1 MSNKKIVLVC
11 YPAVYFLHFAEAL
24 ERDGFEVFW
33 ICALNADA
41 QHLLSNGVTA
51 SRVLDLTQ
59 GSNHTKYSE
68 AEVGLQLSYWEH
80 SDLPK
85 VNNIILMDRLLRLK
99 PYEFARNYLLHV
111 AESVAGFLER
121 SCVELASSWRDTAPQ
136 LMTMNVC
143 KRLGI
148 PCVVPT
154 RSRIPQEM
162 YAFSVGH
169 ETQNMLQLRAIGE
182 ADRDWANKFLDTHEK
197 RHQKPALK
205 RAAEGWGDVLRML
218 PVHIKTLRYEISRAQ
233 ADRGNDYTRYT
244 IPRLISLYVRRK
256 INLLSYQLRRPADK
270 KGIGDGPFCLYAL
283 HTQPESSIDVQAA
296 YFSNQIDLI
305 RHIARSLPASHALYV
320 KVHPTDVDGQTF
332 NFYHQLA
339 QMPGV
344 RLIDFSA
351 DSRLLLE
358 RSSIVF
364 ALTGT
369 IAYEAALL
377 GKPVV
382 VMAENF
388 FNKLPSVHTCLTPTQ
403 LPQLVRTLLDNNINV
418 EHLRPQIIDF
428 LSWLRA
434 CSYDGEVSRF
444 HQGHHI
450 RLNSADI
457 KTVCRAYSDLLR
469 YFDANRKVGSQKEYD
484 DE

>member
-1 MSNKKIVLVC
+1 MSNKNIVLVC

-24 ERDGFEVFW
+24 ERNEFNVFW
-33 ICALNADA
+33 ICALNSDV
-41 QHLLSNGVTA
+41 QHLLSNGVA
-51 SRVLDLTQ
+51 PNRVLDLTQ
-59 GSNHTKYSE
+59 GFDQQKYSE
-68 AEVGLQLSYWEH
+68 AEVGQRLSYWEH
-80 SDLPK
+80 MDLPK

-99 PYEFARNYLLHV
+99 PYTFARNYLLHV
-111 AESVAGFLER
+111 AENVANFLELN
-121 SCVELASSWRDTAPQ
+121 CVELASSWRDTAPQ
-136 LMTMNVC
+136 LTTMLVC
-143 KRLGI
+143 RRMEI

-162 YAFSVGH
+162 YAFSTGP
-169 ETQNMLQLRAIGE
+169 ETRNMLQLRAIE
-182 ADRDWANKFLDTHEK
+182 ETDRQWANDFLNAHEK

-218 PVHIKTLRYEISRAQ
+218 PVHIKTLSYEISRAQ

-244 IPRLISLYVRRK
+244 IPRLMALYIRRK
-256 INLLSYQLRRPADK
+256 INLLSYQLRKPAEV
-270 KGIGDGPFCLYAL
+270 KGIVDGPFCLYAL

-320 KVHPTDVDGQTF
+320 KVHPTDVDGQVF
-332 NFYHQLA
+332 SFYQQLA
-339 QMPGV
+339 KMPGV
-344 RLIDFSA
+344 RLVDFSA

-377 GKPVV
+377 GKPVIA
-382 VMAENF
+382 MAENF
-388 FNKLPSVHTCLTPTQ
+388 FNRLPSVHTCLTPTE
-403 LPQLVRTLLDNNINV
+403 LPQLVRTLLDNDV
-418 EHLRPQIIDF
+418 STEHLRPQIIDF

-444 HQGHHI
+444 HQGHHV

-457 KTVCRAYSDLLR
+457 EAVCRGYSDLLS
-469 YFDANRKVGSQKEYD
+469 YFDANKKIESQKAN